1 MKRCDSPPAL
11 RRILTTRY
19 HRQLRR
25 REFPNAFERF
35 LDRITVAC
43 RHSNLLKP
51 CEKLCEVTVACLCGV
66 EKRLRKPMPLVECW
80 HQLAVTELAANP
92 LINRSQVTQKLPKPF
107 LRDAALCASVACCQT
122 LKLLLYLPIKPLSV
136 GHRIP
141 KTLRRLRRPTR
152 RRKLTRRKRLRIFT
166 RLRRATRRETGHL
179 QVKLA
184 RLAS

>member
-66 EKRLRKPMPLVECW
+66 EKRLRKPIPFVECW
-80 HQLAVTELAANP
+80 HQLAVSELAANP

-136 GHRIP
+136 GLRI
-141 KTLRRLRRPTR
+141 PTR

-179 QVKLA
+179 QVKLD

>member
-43 RHSNLLKP
+43 
-51 CEKLCEVTVACLCGV
+51 LCGV
-66 EKRLRKPMPLVECW
+66 EKRLRKPMPFVECW

-141 KTLRRLRRPTR
+141 KTLRRPRRLRRLRRTTR
-152 RRKLTRRKRLRIFT
+152 RRKLTRL
-166 RLRRATRRETGHL
+166 
-179 QVKLA
+179 
-184 RLAS
+184 